1 MDAQRKPRL
10 SELMDRMGGGDS
22 SAAFLL
28 VQEFGTELAGAMR
41 RHLRAMGTDRVARDD
56 LDGLVIDA
64 ALALYECASA
74 WRPDVGALPWNW
86 AGRRLRGVAAAFIGQ
101 YADSVDG
108 LPGGPDRLDSH
119 ARPADPPGPGAES
132 EPLDLLGELA
142 TTGAMC
148 RLVNDALYRVGSPR
162 DARILL
168 EVRLQATTGDPSPA
182 VTVGAEHGM
191 RPDAVRQVT
200 RRMRARLRHLA
211 DSDER
216 FEALAGLALV
226 A

>member
-1 MDAQRKPRL
+1 MEAQRRARL
-10 SELMDRMGGGDS
+10 CELMARMGDGDS

-28 VQEFGTELAGAMR
+28 VGEFGAELSAAMR
-41 RHLRAMGTDRVARDD
+41 RHLRAVGTDHVERDD

-74 WRPDVGALPWNW
+74 WRADAGALPWNW
-86 AGRRLRGVAAAFIGQ
+86 AGRRLRSVASAFVGQ
-101 YADSVDG
+101 YADSVEGHPAGSDRVD
-108 LPGGPDRLDSH
+108 LRQRTADHVGPVEGT
-119 ARPADPPGPGAES
+119 A
-132 EPLDLLGELA
+132 PLDLLGELA
-142 TTGAMC
+142 TRQEGA
-148 RLVNDALYRVGSPR
+148 RLVHDALRRVGSAR
-162 DARILL
+162 DAQILL
-168 EVRLQATTGDPSPA
+168 EVRLQATSGDPSPA

-200 RRMRARLRHLA
+200 RRMRARLRDLA
-211 DSDER
+211 DADER